1 MKRLPLILP
10 SLGTFGS
17 EGMPG
22 PSAGSTRIFPQSLED
37 VSKTLDFGL
46 TDVTLPPLPPSLI
59 TGVTAM
65 THPEIPPPVLSLS
78 VLQNF
83 CNEPCMLMC

>member
-59 TGVTAM
+59 TGVTAT
-65 THPEIPPPVLSLS
+65 THPESPLPSFLSLS
-78 VLQNF
+78 SKTFVMNLV
-83 CNEPCMLMC
+83 C